1 MIDKVSNNAKVKLPF
16 SLDELDA
23 DKMKPRQKHYRNK
36 AQILG
41 RERRAKLDKLFKGG
55 KMFRSG
61 V

>member
-1 MIDKVSNNAKVKLPF
+1 MVKNDRLAKLPF

-41 RERRAKLDKLFKGG
+41 RERRAKLDKLYKGG
-55 KMFRSG
+55 KMFRSDI
-61 V
+61 